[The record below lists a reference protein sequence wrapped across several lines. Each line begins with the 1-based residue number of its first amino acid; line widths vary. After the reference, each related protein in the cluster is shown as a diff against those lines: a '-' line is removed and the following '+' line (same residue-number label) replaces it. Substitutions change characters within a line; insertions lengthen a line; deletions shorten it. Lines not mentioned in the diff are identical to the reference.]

1 MQLQGFLRA
10 PGVLARAPGET
21 LCASELW
28 PNMDAVA
35 APMGPPGNPAT
46 PRAVSS
52 SSPPP
57 AADDRRLLPETGR
70 YEDLEAFPARPV
82 SPTDS
87 LAQLPPLPRPPLP
100 SVRLVL
106 PSVRLFFGF
115 GLGDGPPASSGSI
128 ERALRA
134 RLRLRFPCQ
143 EFEEHRVPC
152 QYVPDNLKSK
162 CFSNTISSTP
172 IACHERFVGSA
183 RRTYPRLAILFHF
196 TIPNNNEACY
206 PMPFTIPNRPLSSRA

>member
-1 MQLQGFLRA
+1 
-10 PGVLARAPGET
+10 
-21 LCASELW
+21 
-28 PNMDAVA
+28 MDTVA

-46 PRAVSS
+46 PRADSS

-70 YEDLEAFPARPV
+70 DEDLGAFPARPV

-100 SVRLVL
+100 SVRLFL
-106 PSVRLFFGF
+106 PSMRLFF

-128 ERALRA
+128 SRTLRA

-143 EFEEHRVPC
+143 EFEEHRSPLSVRAGQPELKVLLQDHLLNLTSLPRKGRRLC
-152 QYVPDNLKSK
+152 QED
-162 CFSNTISSTP
+162 
-172 IACHERFVGSA
+172 
-183 RRTYPRLAILFHF
+183 
-196 TIPNNNEACY
+196 IPKAGY
-206 PMPFTIPNRPLSSRA
+206 PMPRHHTKQASEPPCLALTANV